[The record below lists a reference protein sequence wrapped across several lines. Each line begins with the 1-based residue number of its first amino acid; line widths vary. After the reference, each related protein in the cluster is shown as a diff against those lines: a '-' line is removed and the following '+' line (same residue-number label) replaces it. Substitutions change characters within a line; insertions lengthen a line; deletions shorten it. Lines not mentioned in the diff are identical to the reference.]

1 MSMNIQKITIKD
13 RKQEKEFIIQEMS
26 AMTVLM
32 KFLPMLFKN
41 IRKDELVNSLNLVLQ
56 TADVKD
62 DVTINNITP
71 LVLITDTIYE
81 ILSNASL
88 DKLQDL
94 YNLILSHV
102 KVLNGA
108 EQIVS
113 IDTNIDLYVK
123 SPVVLGKLIYEVL
136 KFTFAEVYNDFL
148 ELTGEN
154 SQEAQAK
161 N

>member
-41 IRKDELVNSLNLVLQ
+41 IRKDELINSLNLVLQ
-56 TADVKD
+56 TADVKE
-62 DVTINNITP
+62 DVLINNITP

-88 DKLQDL
+88 ERLQDL

-108 EQIVS
+108 GQIIS

-148 ELTGEN
+148 ELTGGN

>member
-1 MSMNIQKITIKD
+1 MSMNINKITIKD

>member
-1 MSMNIQKITIKD
+1 MSININKITIKD

-56 TADVKD
+56 TADVKE
-62 DVTINNITP
+62 DVIINNITP

-108 EQIVS
+108 GQIVS

-161 N
+161 S

>member
-41 IRKDELVNSLNLVLQ
+41 IRKDELINSLNLVLQ

-88 DKLQDL
+88 DKLQDF

-108 EQIVS
+108 GQIVS

>member
-1 MSMNIQKITIKD
+1 MNINKITIKD

>member
-108 EQIVS
+108 GQIIS

>member
-1 MSMNIQKITIKD
+1 MSMSIQKITIKD

-108 EQIVS
+108 AQIVS

-148 ELTGEN
+148 ELTGGN

>member
-108 EQIVS
+108 GQIVS

>member
-1 MSMNIQKITIKD
+1 MSMNIHKITIKD

-41 IRKDELVNSLNLVLQ
+41 IRKDELVNSLNLILQ

-81 ILSNASL
+81 ILNNASL
-88 DKLQDL
+88 ERLQDL

-102 KVLNGA
+102 KILNGA
-108 EQIVS
+108 GQIIS
-113 IDTNIDLYVK
+113 IDINIDLYVK
-123 SPVVLGKLIYEVL
+123 SPVVLSKLIYEVL

-154 SQEAQAK
+154 SQETQAK

>member
-1 MSMNIQKITIKD
+1 MSMSIQKITIKD

-108 EQIVS
+108 GQIVS

>member
-41 IRKDELVNSLNLVLQ
+41 IRKDELINSLNLVLQ

-62 DVTINNITP
+62 YVTINNITP

-88 DKLQDL
+88 EKLQDL

-108 EQIVS
+108 GQIIS

>member
-1 MSMNIQKITIKD
+1 MSININKITIKD

-56 TADVKD
+56 TADVKE
-62 DVTINNITP
+62 DVIINNITP

-108 EQIVS
+108 GQIVS

>member
-1 MSMNIQKITIKD
+1 MSFNIHKIIIQD

-41 IRKDELVNSLNLVLQ
+41 IRKEELINSLNLVLQ
-56 TADVKD
+56 TADVKE
-62 DVTINNITP
+62 DVDIENVSP
-71 LVLITDTIYE
+71 VALITNTIYE
-81 ILSNASL
+81 ILSNSNL
-88 DKLQDL
+88 DKLQEL
-94 YNLILSHV
+94 YKLILSHV

-108 EQIVS
+108 EQIIS

-136 KFTFAEVYNDFL
+136 KITFTEVYNDFL
-148 ELTGEN
+148 ELTGKN
-154 SQEAQAK
+154 SQEAQAQK
-161 N
+161 

>member
-1 MSMNIQKITIKD
+1 MNIQKITIKD

-108 EQIVS
+108 GQIIS